1 MKLISLKLNEEFRS
15 LPKGFSI
22 DFIEFDDCPE
32 NFDISEL
39 EFSPYVLAG
48 RNGSGK
54 SNVLEVLAAIFHHVD
69 CQYVDF
75 LPESFKHDPDTNPN
89 GFRGEKSTPNSF
101 ELEYLIATPDE
112 LQEGGADLTAH
123 IRIIKNENKS
133 TQLFWLNNP
142 LYGKELDKSLPKAI
156 ANKLLPDA
164 VIGYSS
170 GENEVLSLPFFKM
183 RYVQYDEYMQF
194 LKQDMAYFEE
204 SESRLTYL
212 DKEFSQAIL
221 LSNLLMQDQ
230 SLLAPFATEVGI
242 VDVQQFR
249 IILKRS
255 IWIDDESANEFDS
268 KYLEKEQEGYGY
280 GNYNFKLKILA
291 RLQNTIDK
299 LARCATSYYVDE
311 TDDVIYLD
319 YLVNNETKKA
329 FENNFKSPV
338 ELFEKLNLLL
348 TLNLYDTSEHLKSDL
363 YQSKS
368 LYVSETVPVLASDRR
383 VMRFKDLKLKTNKA
397 KGSVYLKN
405 ISDGE
410 HQFLHSLGICM
421 LYSNKNCL
429 FLLDEPD
436 THFNPSWRAQFISSL
451 KQCFEKV
458 DEDNSVSKKN
468 KTSQQEMLITTHSPF
483 LISDSEE
490 DKVLVFEK
498 SGNDVVV
505 KPPGYT
511 TLGSSINKITIKT
524 FNKKETIGGV
534 AKQKMDQFR
543 SDFSELNTD
552 DQKQELIDKI
562 NFKLGDSIEKLML
575 IKDVLDS
582 MEEDE
587 VQH

>member
-1 MKLISLKLNEEFRS
+1 MRLINLKLNEAFRS

-22 DFIEFDDCPE
+22 DFVEFEECPE
-32 NFDISEL
+32 NFDLTSV
-39 EFSPYVLAG
+39 EFNPYILAG

-54 SNVLEVLAAIFHHVD
+54 SNLLEVLASMFFHLD

-75 LPESFKHDPDTNPN
+75 LPESFKYDPDTNPN
-89 GFRGEKSTPNSF
+89 GFRGEESTPNDF
-101 ELEYLIATPDE
+101 ELEYLIKTPDD
-112 LQEGGADLTAH
+112 LLEGGAGITAH
-123 IRIIKNENKS
+123 IKIIKKENKS
-133 TQLFWLNNP
+133 AQLFWLNHP
-142 LYGKELDKSLPKAI
+142 QHGKEKSLTKNI

-221 LSNLLMQDQ
+221 LSNLLMQSQD
-230 SLLAPFATEVGI
+230 LLTPFETEVGI

-249 IILKRS
+249 IILKRN
-255 IWIDDESANEFDS
+255 IWVDDETANEFDS
-268 KYLEKEQEGYGY
+268 KYLEKEQEGYGF
-280 GNYNFKLKILA
+280 GNYNFKLNILA
-291 RLQNTIDK
+291 RLQNTIDI

-311 TDDVIYLD
+311 SDDVIYLD
-319 YLVNNETKKA
+319 YLVNDETKKA
-329 FENNFKSPV
+329 FNNNFKSPI

-368 LYVSETVPVLASDRR
+368 LYVSETVPILASDRR
-383 VMRFKDLKLKTNKA
+383 VMRFKDLKLKTDKA

-405 ISDGE
+405 LSDGE

-421 LYSNKNCL
+421 LYSKKNCL

-451 KQCFEKV
+451 KQCFE
-458 DEDNSVSKKN
+458 ETNEENSSI
-468 KTSQQEMLITTHSPF
+468 SQREMLITTHSPF

-498 SGNDVVV
+498 NDNNVVV
-505 KPPGYT
+505 TTPGYT

-534 AKQKMDQFR
+534 AKQKMEQFR
-543 SDFSELNTD
+543 SDFSELNSD
-552 DQKQELIDKI
+552 GQKQELIDKI
-562 NFKLGDSIEKLML
+562 NLKLGDSIEKLML

-582 MEEDE
+582 MEENE
-587 VQH
+587 AQ